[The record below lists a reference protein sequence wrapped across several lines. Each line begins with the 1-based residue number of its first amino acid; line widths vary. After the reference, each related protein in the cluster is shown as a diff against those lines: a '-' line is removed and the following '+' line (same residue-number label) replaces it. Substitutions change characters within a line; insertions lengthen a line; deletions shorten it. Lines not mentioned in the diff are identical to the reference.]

1 MTTLVLEFK
10 KIENDDKTNYSSF
23 YSNPKEETV
32 VNESDIDD
40 VFESVYITVIS
51 KIPVS
56 LRKGSG
62 CIIDSVADHNISIQN
77 KTP

>member
-1 MTTLVLEFK
+1 MATLVLEFK

-40 VFESVYITVIS
+40 VFESVYITIIS
-51 KIPVS
+51 KIQVS
-56 LRKGSG
+56 LRKGLG
-62 CIIDSVADHNISIQN
+62 CITDSVADHNISIQN
-77 KTP
+77 KTS